1 MNLKKEKLVKVKRI
15 IMSDKKEI
23 EDMYKVEPSFNV
35 TRDGHIE
42 AYDKA
47 ISIASDTMI
56 GGTHYKML
64 PIEPWEIIERNN
76 MSFFEGNC
84 LKYIM
89 RYKLKN
95 GVEDLKKAR
104 HYLDKLIEM
113 SV

>member
-1 MNLKKEKLVKVKRI
+1 MSKTEKELKKEFEA
-15 IMSDKKEI
+15 D
-23 EDMYKVEPSFNV
+23 YKVEPIDV
-35 TRDGHIE
+35 DAHMD

-47 ISIASDTMI
+47 MSIASSTMI

-76 MSFFEGNC
+76 MGFFEGNT
-84 LKYIM
+84 LKYLM
-89 RYKLKN
+89 RFKLKN

>member
-1 MNLKKEKLVKVKRI
+1 MSHTHKEMLKEFEDDYKL
-15 IMSDKKEI
+15 
-23 EDMYKVEPSFNV
+23 EPSWKIHNDTRNV
-35 TRDGHIE
+35 ASE
-42 AYDKA
+42 VPYDK
-47 ISIASDTMI
+47 ASDTMI

-76 MSFFEGNC
+76 MGFFEGNA

-89 RYKLKN
+89 RFKLKN